1 MDIEPAPDVQ
11 KIAKRILPRLPFP
24 YIDVKRI
31 VFMRSRRATSRA
43 RARIWSFPKIW
54 QMALGLGP
62 YYVIE
67 VLSHHFDHLSDDDK
81 TRVIIHEL
89 MHIPKNFSGALVPH
103 SGRYR
108 HIDRRTV
115 EKMYQIYKSSL

>member
-1 MDIEPAPDVQ
+1 MDIELAPD
-11 KIAKRILPRLPFP
+11 IARIVRNVLPHLPFD
-24 YIDVKRI
+24 YIDKKRI
-31 VFMRSRRATSRA
+31 VCMRSRKATSRA

-54 QMALGLGP
+54 QMALKTP
-62 YYVIE
+62 AHYVIE

-103 SGRYR
+103 RGKHKR
-108 HIDRRTV
+108 IDHRAV
-115 EKMYQIYKSSL
+115 EKLFQVYKNR